1 MIGTFF
7 NVSTILI
14 GSLLGNYFK
23 KSFADKYQE
32 ILMQASCKISLK
44 VNSLS
49 YLF

>member
-7 NVSTILI
+7 NVSTILV

-32 ILMQASCKISLK
+32 ILMQAMGLAATCLGMQA
-44 VNSLS
+44 VL
-49 YLF
+49 